1 MDELNS
7 FIAESFEL
15 DARRVF
21 RRHLDWPASSK
32 GEPPVTDHPQD
43 TVSCLKER
51 IAALAPLVA
60 AQREAMDRERRLT
73 RPVFDAIAE
82 AGLLRLWLP
91 RAMGGWELSPPDF
104 MAVVEAAAA
113 LDGSIGWVVGNGG
126 GMSRAAGYLPEAV
139 ARTWFA
145 RADALVVATNG
156 AVGEAVPVDGGYRV
170 SGRWPFASGIHHAS
184 LVAPACRVA
193 DGTVEGPILLCYV
206 PAEHAEIIDNWR
218 VSGLRATGSCD
229 YTLSNI
235 FVPVEHTHDM
245 AQPPVTQPGL
255 PYRWPAR
262 SAFSTTV
269 AVVPLGIA
277 RAALDT
283 LARELAARAR
293 AGTAADLR
301 DRELIQS
308 EIGRAEVL
316 HAAARA
322 LLLSAMNELTAALDE
337 PGERLV
343 RARVMYRS
351 ACTHAGESAIR
362 VAEMVSA
369 AAGAVSIWEKHPL
382 ERQFRDIHAAAK
394 HVAMSP
400 NNYVTS
406 GRICLGLEPGT
417 NRF

>member
-1 MDELNS
+1 M
-7 FIAESFEL
+7 
-15 DARRVF
+15 
-21 RRHLDWPASSK
+21 
-32 GEPPVTDHPQD
+32 TDHLQD
-43 TVSCLKER
+43 PVSYLKGR

-60 AQREAMDRERRLT
+60 EQREAMERDRRLT
-73 RPVFDAIAE
+73 RPVFQAIAE

-91 RAMGGWELSPPDF
+91 RAFGGWELSPPDF

-139 ARTWFA
+139 ARSWFE
-145 RADALVVATNG
+145 RADAFVVATNG

-184 LVAPACRVA
+184 LVATASRVA
-193 DGTVEGPILLCYV
+193 DGSGQGPVLYCYV

-229 YTLSNI
+229 YTLSNV
-235 FVPVEHTHDM
+235 FVPTEHTHDM
-245 AQPPVTQPGL
+245 QQPPATQPGVL
-255 PYRWPAR
+255 YRWPSR

-277 RAALDT
+277 RAVLDPFEG
-283 LARELAARAR
+283 ELAQRTR
-293 AGTAADLR
+293 TGTTAALR

-322 LLLSAMNELTAALDE
+322 LLISAMNEMTAAIDADE
-337 PGERLV
+337 ARLV

-351 ACTHAGESAIR
+351 ACTHAAETAIR
-362 VAEMVSA
+362 VAEIVSA
-369 AAGAVSIWEKHPL
+369 AAGAASIWEEHPL
-382 ERQFRDIHAAAK
+382 ERQVRDVHAAAK
-394 HVAMSP
+394 HVGMAP
-400 NNYVTS
+400 NIHVVA

-417 NRF
+417 LGF

>member
-1 MDELNS
+1 MTDNS
-7 FIAESFEL
+7 
-15 DARRVF
+15 
-21 RRHLDWPASSK
+21 H
-32 GEPPVTDHPQD
+32 D

-73 RPVFDAIAE
+73 RPVFQAIAD

-91 RAMGGWELSPPDF
+91 RAFGGWELSPPDF
-104 MAVVEAAAA
+104 MTVVEAAAA

-139 ARTWFA
+139 AGPWFA
-145 RADALVVATNG
+145 NPDAFVVATNG
-156 AVGEAVPVDGGYRV
+156 AIGEAVPVDGGYRV

-184 LVAPACRVA
+184 LVATACQVA
-193 DGTVEGPILLCYV
+193 DGTGEGPILLCYV

-229 YTLSNI
+229 YTLSNV
-235 FVPVEHTHDM
+235 FVPTAHTHDM
-245 AQPPVTQPGL
+245 QQPPATQPGL
-255 PYRWPAR
+255 LYRWPSR
-262 SAFSTTV
+262 SAFITTV

-283 LARELAARAR
+283 FARELAARAR
-293 AGTAADLR
+293 TGTAVALR

-308 EIGRAEVL
+308 DIGRAEML

-322 LLLSAMNELTAALDE
+322 LLLSAMNELSAAIDE
-337 PGERLV
+337 AGDELV

-351 ACTHAGESAIR
+351 ASTHAAESAIR
-362 VAEMVSA
+362 VVEIVSA
-369 AAGAVSIWEKHPL
+369 AAGATSIWEEHPL
-382 ERQFRDIHAAAK
+382 ERQFRDVHAAAK

-400 NNYVTS
+400 NNYVLA
-406 GRICLGLEPGT
+406 GRMCLGVDLGT
-417 NRF
+417 HRI